1 MIPWRK
7 NTVREISDII
17 NKIKEYNP
25 SADTEIIERAYLF
38 AKNAHQHQNRLSG
51 EAYIS
56 HPLEIAYILAEL
68 HMDTATIVAGLLHD
82 VIEDTEYTFQDIAEL
97 FSEEIAELVDG
108 VTKIAKLEYSNTEEA
123 QLDSFRKMFVAMAN
137 DIRVIIIKLTDRLH
151 NMRTL
156 EYMTLEKQRQ
166 KAQEVLDI
174 YAPISHRLG
183 IFMMKMEFEDLA
195 LRFIDPEV
203 YDELIE
209 MIAQKRSEREKYVE
223 NLITLLKNKL
233 EIENIPCEI
242 TGRPKHFY
250 SIYKKMES
258 GKNFDEIYDL
268 IAIRVLVE
276 TDSDCY
282 AVLGWVHELWKP
294 IPGRIKDYIAMPKPN
309 MYQSLH
315 ATVIGPG
322 GTPFEIQIRTK
333 EMHKTAEY
341 GIAAHW
347 KYKEG
352 GKHNDE
358 LSNLLQ
364 WLLELKEMEPDI
376 SSSDDFMESV
386 KNDLYPDDVY
396 VFTPKGKV
404 IELKNGST
412 PIDFAY
418 RIHSDIG
425 DKCVGARINNKLVP
439 LNYILTTGDI
449 VEILTNPNSKGPSR
463 DWLNIVASS
472 AAKSKIRSFFR
483 KTEKE
488 ENIAKGQVALEK
500 EILNQNLEISQIIN
514 NKYSDFVYKRFSVQ
528 SWEDL
533 YAIIGYGGIRPQ
545 FVVMRIKDN
554 FKTDFPEEE
563 TTPTIVSPPKGN
575 KGKNVQIQGHQDLV
589 LKFAKCCTPV
599 PGDTI
604 MGYIT
609 KGRGITIHRS
619 DCINITNVV
628 ETERLINADWVDEET
643 EGKFAAE
650 LFIKAIDRQRLLSDV
665 STIIGNEGI
674 SISGIS
680 LRTLKDSSVQIS
692 IDIIVTSTDQVENLV
707 RKISNIQNII
717 SVYRV

>member
-1 MIPWRK
+1 M
-7 NTVREISDII
+7 REISDII
-17 NKIKEYNP
+17 RKVKEYNP
-25 SADTEIIERAYLF
+25 SADTDIIERAYFL
-38 AKNAHQHQNRLSG
+38 AEKAHKNQYRLSG
-51 EAYIS
+51 ELYIA

-68 HMDTATIVAGLLHD
+68 QMDTATITAGLLHD
-82 VIEDTEYTFQDIAEL
+82 VIEDTEFTYQDIKEM
-97 FSEEIAELVDG
+97 FGEEIADLVDG
-108 VTKIAKLEYSNTEEA
+108 VTKIAKLEYTNQEEA
-123 QLDSFRKMFVAMAN
+123 QIDSFRKMFVAMAN

-156 EYMTLEKQRQ
+156 EYMTPDKQRQ

-195 LRFIDPEV
+195 LSYLEPQA
-203 YDELIE
+203 YKELAV
-209 MIAQKRSEREKYVE
+209 MITQKRSEREKYVAD
-223 NLITLLKNKL
+223 LIELLKNKL
-233 EIENIPCEI
+233 ETENIPCEI

-258 GKNFDEIYDL
+258 GKNFDEIFDL
-268 IAIRVLVE
+268 VAIRVIVN

-315 ATVIGPG
+315 TTVIGPG
-322 GTPFEIQIRTK
+322 GTPFEIQIRTW

-352 GKHNDE
+352 GRHNDE

-364 WLLELKEMEPDI
+364 WLLEIKEIEPDI
-376 SSSDDFMESV
+376 ENSETFVETVRDDLFLEE
-386 KNDLYPDDVY
+386 VY

-418 RIHSDIG
+418 RIHSDVG
-425 DKCVGARINNKLVP
+425 NKCVGARVNNKLVP
-439 LNYILTTGDI
+439 LNYILSTGDI

-463 DWLNIVASS
+463 DWLNIAASS

-483 KTEKE
+483 KTEKD
-488 ENIAKGQVALEK
+488 ENITKGQAALERETANLGF
-500 EILNQNLEISQIIN
+500 EIPQIIN
-514 NKYSDFVYKRFSVQ
+514 SNYSDFVFKRFNVQ
-528 SWEDL
+528 SWDDL

-545 FVVMRIKDN
+545 FVIQRIKEH
-554 FKTDFPEEE
+554 FKSDFPEEE
-563 TTPTIVSPPKGN
+563 TAPVIVDPPKEGT
-575 KGKNVQIQGHQDLV
+575 GTSVQIQGHQDLV
-589 LKFAKCCTPV
+589 HKFAKCCTPV
-599 PGDTI
+599 PGDKI

-609 KGRGITIHRS
+609 RGRGITIHRS
-619 DCINITNVV
+619 DCINITGSV
-628 ETERLINADWVDEET
+628 EPERLINADWANEVTAE
-643 EGKFAAE
+643 KFAAE
-650 LFIKAIDRQRLLSDV
+650 IFIKAVDRQKLLSDV
-665 STIIGNEGI
+665 STVIGNDGI

-692 IDIIVTSTDQVENLV
+692 IDIIVTTTSQVDSLV
-707 RKISNIQNII
+707 TKLSNIPSII